1 MTASTLFRLQD
12 LRHCYGGETSVLEI
26 PRLTLEQGRIYAL
39 LGPNGSGKSTL
50 LAILNRLLR
59 PTQGEVWY
67 EGQRIWPDGEGLL
80 AARRSMT
87 LVLQRPYLFQGT
99 VAFNV
104 AYGLKIRGLHRTEI
118 RQRVQRALKEVGL
131 SELALRS
138 VRGLSG
144 GEAQRVA
151 LARALVIRPRT
162 LLLDEATANVDEETV
177 RVFEDVVRKI
187 NADEGVSVILAT
199 HDRLQAQRLAHGIL
213 VLSGGRLRWERLP

>member
-1 MTASTLFRLQD
+1 MMASTLFHIQG
-12 LRHCYGGETSVLEI
+12 LRHRYGGHFVLEI
-26 PRLTLEQGRIYAL
+26 PRLALEEGKIYAL

-67 EGQRIWPDGEGLL
+67 GGQRIWPDGEDLL
-80 AARRSMT
+80 AVRRSMT
-87 LVLQRPYLFQGT
+87 LVLQRAYLFQGT

-104 AYGLKIRGLHRTEI
+104 AYGLKVRGLDRGEI
-118 RQRVQRALKEVGL
+118 RQRVQWALREVGL

-138 VRGLSG
+138 VRELSG

-151 LARALVIRPRT
+151 LARALAVRPRT

-177 RVFEDVVRKI
+177 RLFEEVVRRI
-187 NADEGVSVILAT
+187 NKREGVSVILAT
-199 HDRLQAQRLAHGIL
+199 HDRLQAERLAHGVL
-213 VLSGGRLRWERLP
+213 VLSGGRPRWERRP